1 MSPWGKC
8 LALQASWHKVQT
20 KGLLTP
26 LSFNEGLSSPVPPG
40 NFLFPRSA
48 AGAYN
53 LRFATGGGKETP
65 DGRKMYPG
73 CFKPVLRVSLA
84 GPRQTDQQKNTR
96 RQLLPQSYSPATNKA
111 QLAGTYTGCLA
122 DKVDPSAPSP
132 VVREV
137 VLASGPW
144 PYTQGTCQ
152 GARPHDDD
160 EQPLTRSSISPR
172 RRPARLHPSSSLSPR
187 SLKRPRRPQTA

>member
-1 MSPWGKC
+1 MSP
-8 LALQASWHKVQT
+8 LQASWHKVQT

-40 NFLFPRSA
+40 KKCSPLCCRGLQPA
-48 AGAYN
+48 
-53 LRFATGGGKETP
+53 LCHGGGKETP

-84 GPRQTDQQKNTR
+84 GPRQTDQKKNTR
-96 RQLLPQSYSPATNKA
+96 RQLLPQSYSPANNKA

-122 DKVDPSAPSP
+122 DNVDPSAPSP